1 MKLEIKNLTKNLG
14 NEFRLDNI
22 SFNLDNEILGVIGP
36 SGSGKTTLLYLIQ
49 GLLKPDSGNI
59 ILDNI
64 DITSL
69 HSSNRHI
76 SLLLQDSPFINHL
89 NVFNNIVFFINKKR
103 DIEKN
108 DTLNNYV
115 FNQLNK
121 LKAILSN
128 NKIDNKKELIK
139 KIYIEENIP
148 IQITKKYFAIKD
160 KFDFNTKIFDI
171 NNYFNFNQI
180 NKLIIEKHVLDIS
193 NKTKITNLLFR
204 YPSSLSYGEKQ
215 RLKLAVSL
223 IKKPKLLLL
232 DEAITNIDP
241 LLSSQIKEELKML
254 FLDLNIP
261 IIYVSHDLDEIKS
274 LCDKILVLD
283 KGKLIQ
289 IGKHED
295 LFNSPINEFVSK
307 FYYGQT
313 NNLLLLNKDVLS
325 KYCSNFIDINHFLK
339 DENNLIL
346 IKNTGFKIVKSDG
359 FKLNVKNINYEEKL
373 LLCTSP
379 YSYNNEE
386 IKIIF
391 DELPNIKNN
400 EIEVKFICSKVFS
413 K

>member
-1 MKLEIKNLTKNLG
+1 
-14 NEFRLDNI
+14 
-22 SFNLDNEILGVIGP
+22 
-36 SGSGKTTLLYLIQ
+36 
-49 GLLKPDSGNI
+49 
-59 ILDNI
+59 
-64 DITSL
+64 
-69 HSSNRHI
+69 
-76 SLLLQDSPFINHL
+76 
-89 NVFNNIVFFINKKR
+89 
-103 DIEKN
+103 
-108 DTLNNYV
+108 
-115 FNQLNK
+115 
-121 LKAILSN
+121 
-128 NKIDNKKELIK
+128 
-139 KIYIEENIP
+139 
-148 IQITKKYFAIKD
+148 
-160 KFDFNTKIFDI
+160 
-171 NNYFNFNQI
+171 
-180 NKLIIEKHVLDIS
+180 
-193 NKTKITNLLFR
+193 
-204 YPSSLSYGEKQ
+204 
-215 RLKLAVSL
+215 
-223 IKKPKLLLL
+223 
-232 DEAITNIDP
+232 
-241 LLSSQIKEELKML
+241 ML

-289 IGKHED
+289 IDKHED

-379 YSYNNEE
+379 YSYNNDE